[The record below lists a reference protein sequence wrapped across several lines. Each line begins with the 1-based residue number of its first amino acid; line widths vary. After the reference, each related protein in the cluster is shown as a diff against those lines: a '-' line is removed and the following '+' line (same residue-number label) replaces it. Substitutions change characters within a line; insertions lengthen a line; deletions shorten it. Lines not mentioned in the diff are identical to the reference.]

1 MVKPSKNVPG
11 KSTQLFIRTRHWVF
25 HEIVGN
31 TLNEQELY
39 VWLLLKSYK
48 RR

>member
-11 KSTQLFIRTRHWVF
+11 KSTQLFIRTRHWVY
-25 HEIVGN
+25 HEIVWN
-31 TLNEQELY
+31 TLNEKELA
-39 VWLLLKSYK
+39 VWLLLKSDK